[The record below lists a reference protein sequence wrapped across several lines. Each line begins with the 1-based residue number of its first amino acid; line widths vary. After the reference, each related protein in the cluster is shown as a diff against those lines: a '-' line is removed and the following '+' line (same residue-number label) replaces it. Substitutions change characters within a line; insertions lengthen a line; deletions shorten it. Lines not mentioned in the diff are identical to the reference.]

1 MNNRSMWMVIS
12 IVAIV
17 AFVFWLR
24 VRIGGLEA
32 NVAPEME
39 TEAEEPM
46 LVLDDVRGNLGGAIG
61 SQAEIGFVTVAQ
73 SLGRGV
79 FTMQIDES
87 DESVVFPAL
96 LSRDLMA
103 VDTQVYGQDR
113 LIAWG
118 HIYTL
123 NDSIRS
129 EWVRLE
135 AVSAENADA
144 IPATPSFMLVDSLSF
159 N

>member
-12 IVAIV
+12 VVAIA

-24 VRIGGLEA
+24 LEIQALEA
-32 NVAPEME
+32 NVAPQME
-39 TEAEEPM
+39 EGEEPV
-46 LVLDDVRGNLGGAIG
+46 LVLDDLRGNLGGAVG
-61 SQAEIGFVTVAQ
+61 AQAEIGVVTVGQ

-79 FTMQIDES
+79 FTMQIDEATA
-87 DESVVFPAL
+87 FPAL

-103 VDTQVYGQDR
+103 RDTQVYGQDR
-113 LIAWG
+113 ITAWG

-135 AVSAENADA
+135 AVTSDNADA